1 MKKTRSRFYLLLLFD
16 WIMFSFLIE
25 NEGRR
30 GVIVM
35 ETEGGLERDGEGGIG
50 IGVVG
55 ERPRRG
61 KYDVGTPA
69 FPHSLNRM

>member
-35 ETEGGLERDGEGGIG
+35 ETEGGLERDGEGGD
-50 IGVVG
+50 
-55 ERPRRG
+55 RDRRRWRAASTR
-61 KYDVGTPA
+61 KV
-69 FPHSLNRM
+69 